1 MSRGR
6 RATLHSATPMRW
18 SPTPSEANASAGEE
32 DANSISN
39 DVDAEWMKYC
49 PICNKDIFASSKRE
63 VDERFE
69 MHLRQAHPDFLD
81 YNDDDNDDDDDNTTG
96 FGFEQPREQNRGKD
110 GTFYDDAH
118 VKAICVRLGRRKKV

>member
-49 PICNKDIFASSKRE
+49 PILVTTYWLLGVYTIYRKSSEK
-63 VDERFE
+63 
-69 MHLRQAHPDFLD
+69 
-81 YNDDDNDDDDDNTTG
+81 
-96 FGFEQPREQNRGKD
+96 
-110 GTFYDDAH
+110 
-118 VKAICVRLGRRKKV
+118 